1 MANKSIPPGKI
12 HLHIENNK
20 DLGPVFETTKD
31 RLAAALKAHPE
42 VAGGLHVTIG
52 YDGDILDQALKTA
65 DAVFAW
71 NFDRSDLA
79 SRAPKLRWVHAH
91 GAGVS
96 HLMPLTWLP
105 KGAVLTNSRGVHGD
119 RAGEYIMMAILMIN
133 NRLPEMMTNQ
143 RQARWDQL
151 FNSSVAGKTLLIIG
165 VGSVGGNAAGWAKK
179 FGMKVI
185 GIRRTGAKHR
195 SVDEMH
201 QPSALRDLLPKAD
214 IVLMATP
221 HTAATERMLGSAELA
236 LMKPGSGLINYSRA
250 SLVDYDALRMR
261 LEKREISAVLDV
273 FNPEPLPSDSPLW
286 NTPNLIIT
294 PHASSDDTEAYTPK
308 TLDLILRNM
317 ARFMAGKNLINR
329 VDPKLQY

>member
-1 MANKSIPPGKI
+1 MAEKI
-12 HLHIENNK
+12 HLHIENNRE
-20 DLGPVFETTKD
+20 LGPVFETTKA

-42 VAGGLHVTIG
+42 VAAKLKVSVG
-52 YDGDILDQALKTA
+52 YDGDILEKELKTA

-71 NFDRSDLA
+71 SFDRSNLA
-79 SRAPKLRWVHAH
+79 VRAPKLRWVHAH

-96 HLMPLTWLP
+96 HLMPMTWLP
-105 KGAVLTNSRGVHGD
+105 PGAVLTNSRGVHGD
-119 RAGEYIMMAILMIN
+119 RAGEYVMMAILMIN
-133 NRLPEMMTNQ
+133 NRLPEMVTNQ

-151 FNSSVAGKTLLIIG
+151 FNSSVAGKTLLVIG

-185 GIRRTGAKHR
+185 GIRRTGKKHK

-201 QPSALRDLLPKAD
+201 QPDALRALLPKAD
-214 IVLMATP
+214 VVLMATP
-221 HTAATERMLGSAELA
+221 QTADTMHMLGAKEIGLIKRGA
-236 LMKPGSGLINYSRA
+236 GLINYSRA
-250 SLVDYDALRMR
+250 GLVDYEALRKR
-261 LEKREISAVLDV
+261 LEKREISAILDV

-294 PHASSDDTEAYTPK
+294 PHASSDDTEAYNPK
-308 TLDLILRNM
+308 TLDLIMRNM
-317 ARFMAGKNLINR
+317 TRFMAGKKLMNV

>member
-1 MANKSIPPGKI
+1 MADKKI
-12 HLHIENNK
+12 HLHVENNRE
-20 DLGPVFETTKD
+20 LGPVFETTKA
-31 RLAAALKAHPE
+31 RLAAALKAYPE
-42 VAGGLHVTIG
+42 VAAKLKVSVG
-52 YDGDILDQALKTA
+52 YDGDILEKELKTA
-65 DAVFAW
+65 DVVFAW
-71 NFDRSDLA
+71 SFNRDNLA
-79 SRAPKLRWVHAH
+79 ARAPKLRWVHAH

-96 HLMPLTWLP
+96 HLMPMSWLP
-105 KGAVLTNSRGVHGD
+105 PGAVLTNSRGVHGD

-133 NRLPEMMTNQ
+133 NRLPEMVTNQ

-151 FNSSVAGKTLLIIG
+151 FNSSVAGKTLLVIG

-185 GIRRTGAKHR
+185 GIRRTGKKHK

-201 QPSALRDLLPKAD
+201 GPDALRALLPKAD
-214 IVLMATP
+214 VVLMATP
-221 HTAATERMLGSAELA
+221 QTADTQQMLGAKELA
-236 LMKPGSGLINYSRA
+236 LLKLGAGLINYSRA
-250 SLVDYDALRMR
+250 GLVDYEALRAR
-261 LEKREISAVLDV
+261 LERREISAILDV

-308 TLDLILRNM
+308 TLDLIMRNM
-317 ARFMAGKNLINR
+317 ARFMAGKKLMNV